1 MEKILITGIGSV
13 GTDFNAEEILGKKGL
28 RLLDRSTRL
37 LMSATELLI
46 KKTGLR
52 VENKNTFYA
61 EENTALI
68 AASMFGSIKSI
79 FDFDKESLTD
89 PQYVNPMVFPNTVT
103 NAPAGYVCIRNG
115 IRAFSLTLSHGFVAG
130 LDAIGM
136 AKEYLENGYAE
147 MVYAGGVEEK
157 CEHLDYG
164 FKKGQELGI
173 LKTTT
178 VSEGSTVFAIEK
190 ESAVKKRG
198 ATILAEIF
206 FYDSFR
212 FSANSQVVLGNLI
225 KDHNIEEI
233 VYYYPGTKLSEEDI
247 FSGVN
252 QALLNNFYSTFIQS
266 YSLDGVKALEWVL
279 TKEHLKNKKKLL
291 VVGIN
296 PNRQI
301 SILGV
306 LKNSLV

>member
-13 GTDFNAEEILGKKGL
+13 GSDFNAEEILGKKGL

-61 EENTALI
+61 EEQTALI
-68 AASMFGSIKSI
+68 ASSMFGSIKSI

-115 IRAFSLTLSHGFVAG
+115 IRAFSLTLSQGFVAG

-157 CEHLDYG
+157 CEILDYG
-164 FKKGQELGI
+164 FKKAHELNI
-173 LKTTT
+173 LKSATAG
-178 VSEGSTVFAIEK
+178 EGSAMFAIEK

-198 ATILAEIF
+198 AVPLAELF

-212 FSANSQVVLGNLI
+212 FNAKTPVILDDLI
-225 KDHNIEEI
+225 KAHNIEGI
-233 VYYYPGTKLSEEDI
+233 IYYYPGTKLKVADAFLGI
-247 FSGVN
+247 D
-252 QALLNNFYSTFIQS
+252 QKLLHDFYKDHVQS
-266 YSLDGVKALEWVL
+266 YSLDGASALEWALINPVFGA
-279 TKEHLKNKKKLL
+279 KKRLL
-291 VVGIN
+291 IVGIN
-296 PNRQI
+296 PNLQV
-301 SILGV
+301 SVLGIN
-306 LKNSLV
+306 KN

>member
-1 MEKILITGIGSV
+1 VGS
-13 GTDFNAEEILGKKGL
+13 DFNPEEILGKKGL

-46 KKTGLR
+46 KKTNLR
-52 VENKNTFYA
+52 VENKNTFYT

-115 IRAFSLTLSHGFVAG
+115 IRSFSLTLSHGFVAG

-173 LKTTT
+173 LKNSE
-178 VSEGSTVFAIEK
+178 VGEGSAMFAIEK

-198 ATILAEIF
+198 ATSIAEVF

-212 FSANSQVVLGNLI
+212 FNANTPAVLDNLI
-225 KDHNIEEI
+225 KERSIEGI
-233 VYYYPGTKLSEEDI
+233 IYYYPGTKLKMEDI
-247 FSGVN
+247 FAGIDKT
-252 QALLNNFYSTFIQS
+252 LLHDFYKDHIPA
-266 YSLDGVKALEWVL
+266 YSLDGGSALEWAL
-279 TKEHLKNKKKLL
+279 TNADFVSKNHLLI
-291 VVGIN
+291 VGIN
-296 PNRQI
+296 PNLQV
-301 SILGV
+301 SILGIN
-306 LKNSLV
+306 KN